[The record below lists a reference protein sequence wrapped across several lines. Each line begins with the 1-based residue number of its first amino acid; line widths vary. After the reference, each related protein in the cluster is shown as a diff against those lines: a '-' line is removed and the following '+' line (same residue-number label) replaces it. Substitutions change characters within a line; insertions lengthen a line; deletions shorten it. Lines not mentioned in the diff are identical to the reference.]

1 MVDWGMTIAPS
12 GVQVVFKVS
21 AVTVLLNCLHL
32 TQDAENYSG
41 LGDFIYQLARA
52 LTPQERDDLA
62 ILTLNLDEDFAFDH
76 QDDSF
81 PEFIAALRA
90 LSPQDFLLKTCAWM
104 QKKAEF
110 TSYEDILGSKERYLA
125 FMNSIF
131 AHKAEKNLFVRPEA
145 WQRNYAYI
153 AEPARLQA
161 LVTDTLSHLWEKYLR
176 QEWERTQAM
185 LDECANAFSQ
195 LDFSNTDIPTIVET
209 VTSRDLRG
217 KEFFQERMD
226 SARHLIF
233 VPSPHMGPYIS
244 WFQCERVNHDM
255 VVFGARLPQN
265 ANRKSPALNRSELLV
280 RLNALAD
287 ETRLRILEMLTQEE
301 EICAQD
307 FITTLDLS
315 QSSASRHLRQL
326 TASGYITERRRDVA
340 KCYTLNRQ
348 RIKDTLDALARFID

>member
-12 GVQVVFKVS
+12 GVQVIFKVS

-41 LGDFIYQLARA
+41 LGEFIYQFARA

-62 ILTLNLDEDFAFDH
+62 IVTLNLDEDFAFDY
-76 QDDSF
+76 QDHSF
-81 PEFIAALRA
+81 LEFIAALRA
-90 LSPQDFLLKTCAWM
+90 LSPQDFLLKTYAWM

-110 TSYEDILGSKERYLA
+110 TSYEDVLGSEEGYLA
-125 FMNSIF
+125 FMDAIF
-131 AHKAEKNLFVRPEA
+131 AHKAEKGFFIRPDT
-145 WQRNYAYI
+145 WRKNYAYI
-153 AEPARLQA
+153 AEPARLQTF
-161 LVTDTLSHLWEKYLR
+161 VTDTLSHLWEKYLQ

-185 LDECANAFSQ
+185 LEECATAFSQ
-195 LDFSNTDIPTIVET
+195 LDLRTADIPTIVET
-209 VTSRDLRG
+209 VTTRDLRG
-217 KEFFQERMD
+217 KEFFQERMNE
-226 SARHLIF
+226 ARHLIF

-244 WFQCERVNHDM
+244 WFQCERINHDM

-265 ANRKSPALNRSELLV
+265 ANHKSTALNRSELLV

-287 ETRLRILEMLTQEE
+287 ETRLRILEMLAQED

-348 RIKDTLDALARFID
+348 RIKDTLNALARFID